1 MGFFSS
7 IGDAISGAVGAVGDF
22 LGGAGSVVGD
32 VASGV
37 LGLAGNK
44 NTNATN
50 QAMNEQQLALAREQ
64 FEWQKELA
72 KNQIDW
78 RVEDAKK
85 AGLHPMAALGLQST
99 SFSPVSSSFTPM
111 QSPDYSFLSDMG
123 QSASYAAMKAK
134 DRKEQ
139 AAAVRLAQEQAA
151 LQTENMNLQ
160 NEGLRLDN
168 EYRQWQLMTAM
179 QGGANQALNSPAS
192 VRVGQKELVE
202 GQVDSPIKGN
212 IPSGESMFQFMETS
226 KPGVYTLQPGND
238 WSQIYEDKGFGL
250 EQWPI
255 VKTNVIDYAN
265 RFLGGVLNGMVYS
278 DSAGGWVKANSRL
291 GKDALGTLSSR
302 VRRFGSRWYDEMKK
316 AARFYNSN

>member
-22 LGGAGSVVGD
+22 LGGAGGVVGD

-50 QAMNEQQLALAREQ
+50 SAMNAAQLQLAREQ

-72 KNQIDW
+72 KNQIAW

-85 AGLHPMAALGLQST
+85 ARLHPMAALGLQST

-160 NEGLRLDN
+160 NEGLRIDN
-168 EYRQWQLMTAM
+168 EFRQWQLMTAM

-192 VRVGQKELVE
+192 ARLNQKELVD
-202 GQVDSPIKGN
+202 GQADSPISGLSFTPGTSPLMSLSRMGDTLVAHIDPNKSDAITEDFFKNLVTQLQFNKGAWN
-212 IPSGESMFQFMETS
+212 GEFGKEVAKHFTS
-226 KPGVYTLQPGND
+226 SEVRALKNGDAVLAVIPGVG
-238 WSQIYEDKGFGL
+238 WRF
-250 EQWPI
+250 
-255 VKTNVIDYAN
+255 VKHSKFRPKYSKN
-265 RFLGGVLNGMVYS
+265 RREVS
-278 DSAGGWVKANSRL
+278 
-291 GKDALGTLSSR
+291 GKL
-302 VRRFGSRWYDEMKK
+302 
-316 AARFYNSN
+316 YNY

>member
-7 IGDAISGAVGAVGDF
+7 IGDAISGVVGGVKDF
-22 LGGAGSVVGD
+22 ISDTGSVVGD

-72 KNQIDW
+72 KNQIAW
-78 RVEDAKK
+78 RVEDAQK

-111 QSPDYSFLSDMG
+111 QAPDYSFLSDMG

-134 DRKEQ
+134 NRKEQ
-139 AAAVRLAQEQAA
+139 AQAVRLAQEQSA
-151 LQTENMNLQ
+151 LQTENMALQ

-168 EYRQWQLMTAM
+168 EFRQWKLMTAM

-192 VRVGQKELVE
+192 ASVSQKELID
-202 GQVDSPIKGN
+202 GQADSPSRADSFTSGSQPLLGLSRIDNTLMAHINPDISDSITEDVVRNTIANLNAEMKAGKLTSEVARHLTPREREAIKRGDA
-212 IPSGESMFQFMETS
+212 EL
-226 KPGVYTLQPGND
+226 VYTPPTS
-238 WSQIYEDKGFGL
+238 W
-250 EQWPI
+250 
-255 VKTNVIDYAN
+255 
-265 RFLGGVLNGMVYS
+265 RFLWKPHMKPRYS
-278 DSAGGWVKANSRL
+278 KDRREVS
-291 GKDALGTLSSR
+291 GKIM
-302 VRRFGSRWYDEMKK
+302 F
-316 AARFYNSN
+316 